1 MDCTNHPP
9 LMPGCRVR
17 IDTNRARASFP
28 KDAWC
33 GQLSMEGVRLTRTLE
48 AILDATKFRPYVTEV
63 RPDEVEVATSY
74 FGEGILTLRIPRAAV
89 LAVTAASLEGA
100 WAT

>member
-1 MDCTNHPP
+1 MVSMDQPP
-9 LMPGCRVR
+9 LAPGCRVR
-17 IDTNRARASFP
+17 IDSGQARASFP

-33 GQLSMEGVRLTRTLE
+33 GQLSMEGVRLARTFE
-48 AILDATKFRPYVTEV
+48 AIVDATGFRPYVTEV

-74 FGEGILTLRIPRAAV
+74 FGEGMLTLRIPRAAV
-89 LAVTAASLEGA
+89 LEVTAASLEGA